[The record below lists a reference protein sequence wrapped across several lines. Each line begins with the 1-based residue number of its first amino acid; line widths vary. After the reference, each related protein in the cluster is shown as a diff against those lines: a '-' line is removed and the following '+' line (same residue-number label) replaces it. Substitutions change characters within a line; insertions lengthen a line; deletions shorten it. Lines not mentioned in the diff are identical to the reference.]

1 MGSNFPVQY
10 ESPERQRDV
19 VAVSRE
25 QTEIQSA
32 IISAKHFP
40 RNEVAAGLQVTKS
53 FARVGLAESA
63 RYSFPR
69 GGKTITGPSVD
80 CAREL
85 ARLWGNMRYG
95 IRVVALT
102 DEHVHIRGFAIDLET
117 NASTEYEDQF
127 RRLVQR
133 KGRDG
138 ETHWVQPDERDLR
151 ELIGRRGAI
160 LVRNAILSLLPPD
173 LVDGA
178 LSTADKTL
186 RGVASGELKASRED
200 VVRNLAGR
208 FDTLGVSV
216 AMLEGYLGHA
226 LADANADEVAELKAI
241 GKSLADG
248 ITKRDDHFELSTD
261 ATKAA
266 ETPLARVKNRLKQS
280 DERKE

>member
-1 MGSNFPVQY
+1 MAKLTEHDLV
-10 ESPERQRDV
+10 EQRRDMPL
-19 VAVSRE
+19 VARE

-32 IISAKHFP
+32 IVSAKHFP
-40 RNEVAAGLQVTKS
+40 RNEVAASLQVSKS
-53 FARVGLAESA
+53 FARVGLAECA
-63 RYSFPR
+63 RYQFPR

-95 IRVVALT
+95 IRIVSQT
-102 DEHVHIRGFAIDLET
+102 EDHVHIRGFAIDLET

-127 RRLVQR
+127 KRLVQR

-138 ETHWVQPDERDLR
+138 ETRWIEPDERDLR

-178 LSTADKTL
+178 LQTADKTL
-186 RGVASGELKASRED
+186 RGVASGQLKASRED
-200 VVRNLAGR
+200 VVKNLASR
-208 FDTLGVSV
+208 FDVLGVSV
-216 AMLEGYLGHA
+216 AMLEGFLGHA
-226 LADANADEVAELKAI
+226 LADANADEVADLKAI

-248 ITKRDDHFELSTD
+248 MTKREDHFELSADTGR
-261 ATKAA
+261 AA
-266 ETPLARVKNRLKQS
+266 ETPLERVRNRLKVPEGES
-280 DERKE
+280 KP